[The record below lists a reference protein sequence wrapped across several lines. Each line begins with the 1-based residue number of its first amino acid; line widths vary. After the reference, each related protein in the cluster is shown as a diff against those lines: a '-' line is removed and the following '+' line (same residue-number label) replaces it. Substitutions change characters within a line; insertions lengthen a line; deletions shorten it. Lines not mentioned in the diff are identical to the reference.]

1 MDFSDADRVDPVLYN
16 RILWKGMMGGRPYP
30 AALSGSSLRRNRQDR
45 DDDDR
50 PSPKRKTTPAPKPDA
65 GMS

>member
-1 MDFSDADRVDPVLYN
+1 MDFSDADLVNPVLYN

-30 AALSGSSLRRNRQDR
+30 AALSNANLRRSRQDPD

-50 PSPKRKTTPAPKPDA
+50 PSPQRKTTPAPKRDTN
-65 GMS
+65 